1 MEELSGCWREAAR
14 ADAVA
19 IELLKIRTHLTSS
32 PTPLISSSSPHPHSP
47 SLSHPDPPSIPDHEI
62 ITAILRHV
70 EQSSRLLR
78 DLHDLFPI
86 YRLRVPVVVYYLT
99 VILPCLQKTLRDM
112 LAFLLCDDWS
122 IRMKWMLMH
131 ERLNEQGGM
140 SLALRFVM
148 YVDFLV
154 QCVRLLSRS
163 PTYDPTTLELLR
175 LRILRLRALRGIPAP
190 PIPVQPHLAPAQ
202 PNLMDIERRHWAE
215 KIFDDHAQPL
225 SQTLLKHRRESRCWG
240 PSMNLMKL
248 GIPPQSK
255 VLFKLPFDKNHLS
268 VTLYLDDTAL
278 HQSPHLLCRW
288 MDKQNNPHYSSFGV
302 HELCIRGYG
311 SALCFKRWS
320 EYKEHPTVWMAL
332 FFKTW
337 QRLVLFHCSFVA
349 LKARSQLTN
358 LIPRDDYIIAGEVK
372 IFQGQIVDDGFHHSL
387 FVYENQQTH
396 TLRLHAAVAN
406 GELRK
411 CPIWTA
417 FITDFQV
424 SSDTWLARH
433 SRHRVW
439 IQDLHLYVFCD
450 EYSRRAQV
458 RKHGEFELY
467 FVHGA
472 AADAFIRIFYPLDSD
487 SESERA
493 IEDLSRP
500 ASAGL
505 Q

>member
-32 PTPLISSSSPHPHSP
+32 SVALLSSSSSHPHSP
-47 SLSHPDPPSIPDHEI
+47 SLSDSHPESPGITDYEI

-70 EQSSRLLR
+70 EQTSRLLR

-86 YRLRVPVVVYYLT
+86 FRLRVPVVIYYLT

-140 SLALRFVM
+140 SLALRFVI
-148 YVDFLV
+148 
-154 QCVRLLSRS
+154 S

-202 PNLMDIERRHWAE
+202 PNLMEIERRHWAE

-225 SQTLLKHRRESRCWG
+225 SQAPLKHRRDILLLGFMSYVFGDMEVRCALRG
-240 PSMNLMKL
+240 GVSIKS
-248 GIPPQSK
+248 IR
-255 VLFKLPFDKNHLS
+255 LFGW
-268 VTLYLDDTAL
+268 LYFL
-278 HQSPHLLCRW
+278 R
-288 MDKQNNPHYSSFGV
+288 M
-302 HELCIRGYG
+302 
-311 SALCFKRWS
+311 
-320 EYKEHPTVWMAL
+320 
-332 FFKTW
+332 
-337 QRLVLFHCSFVA
+337 VLFHCSFVA

-417 FITDFQV
+417 FITDLQV
-424 SSDTWLARH
+424 TSDTWLARH

-439 IQDLHLYVFCD
+439 VKDLHLYVFCD

-472 AADAFIRIFYPLDSD
+472 AADAFISVFYPLDSD

-493 IEDLSRP
+493 IKDMP
-500 ASAGL
+500 GHASAGF
-505 Q
+505 QKDTSVY